1 MGRFE
6 ASGLADNSEQRLGKG
21 NKSLRFFSEIR
32 LRTPESVELEF
43 PLAGIGSRA
52 YALFVDYLLL
62 ALGMIVVVLV
72 GALIAYQLW
81 VYFSFKSNL
90 SELLSTIGGW
100 IAAIVLLLLFTIFV
114 GYFVIFETLWQG
126 QTPGK
131 KLAQIRVIREDGR
144 PIALPQA
151 TLRALLR
158 VFDDFFLFLVGFILI
173 LQGRQEKR
181 LGDWVAGTVVIQE
194 LRQKKDRIKIVDE
207 VKAKEVAL
215 SLLELSN
222 LGPLSP
228 DDFAIV
234 REYLTR
240 RANFSPRARETVS
253 LRLARQLKEKL
264 DLDALPFDMT
274 ANLFLEGI
282 YLAYGLIKSR

>member
-1 MGRFE
+1 MGQFE
-6 ASGLADNSEQRLGKG
+6 ADGLADKLGEGRRLGK
-21 NKSLRFFSEIR
+21 KPLRFFSEIR

-62 ALGMIVVVLV
+62 SVSMIVVVLV
-72 GALIAYQLW
+72 GWLMAYQIW
-81 VYFSFKSNL
+81 VYFRFSMDLVS
-90 SELLSTIGGW
+90 SIGGW
-100 IAAIVLLLLFTIFV
+100 IAAIVLFLLFWIFV
-114 GYFVIFETLWQG
+114 GYFALFETLWQG

-131 KLAQIRVIREDGR
+131 RLAQIRVIRDDGR

-207 VKAKEVAL
+207 AKATEVAL
-215 SLLELSN
+215 GLLARSD

-234 REYLTR
+234 REYLMR
-240 RANFSPRARETVS
+240 RANFSARARETVS
-253 LRLARQLKEKL
+253 LRLAQQLKNKL
-264 DLDALPFDMT
+264 DLETLPFDMT
-274 ANLFLEGI
+274 ANLFLEGL
-282 YLAYGLIKSR
+282 YVAYGKMTSR

>member
-6 ASGLADNSEQRLGKG
+6 TRGLADNSDQGSGNG
-21 NKSLRFFSEIR
+21 NKSPRFFSEIR

-72 GALIAYQLW
+72 GALMAYQIQS
-81 VYFSFKSNL
+81 YFRF
-90 SELLSTIGGW
+90 STDFFSAIGGW
-100 IAAIVLLLLFTIFV
+100 IAAIVLFLLFWIFV

-151 TLRALLR
+151 TLRGLLR

-194 LRQKKDRIKIVDE
+194 LRQKKDRIKIMDE

-215 SLLELSN
+215 SLLEISN

-240 RANFSPRARETVS
+240 RANFSARAQETVS
-253 LRLARQLKEKL
+253 LRLAQQLKEKL

>member
-1 MGRFE
+1 MGQFE
-6 ASGLADNSEQRLGKG
+6 TRGGLADNSGKG
-21 NKSLRFFSEIR
+21 TKPLRFFSEIR
-32 LRTPESVELEF
+32 LRTPESVELQF

-62 ALGMIVVVLV
+62 TIGMIVVILL
-72 GALIAYQLW
+72 GWLIGYQMW
-81 VYFSFKSNL
+81 VYFKFSTALSN
-90 SELLSTIGGW
+90 SISGW
-100 IAAIVLLLLFTIFV
+100 IAAIAFLLLFSIFV
-114 GYFVIFETLWQG
+114 GYFVFFETLWQG

-131 KLAQIRVIREDGR
+131 KLAQIRVIRDDGR

-194 LRQKKDRIKIVDE
+194 LRQKKDSIKISDE

-215 SLLELSN
+215 GLLEMSSLRS
-222 LGPLSP
+222 LSP

-234 REYLTR
+234 REYLMR
-240 RANFSPRARETVS
+240 RANFSARARDTVS
-253 LRLARQLKEKL
+253 LRLAQQLKVKL
-264 DLDALPFDMT
+264 DLESLPFDMT
-274 ANLFLEGI
+274 ANLFLEGL
-282 YLAYGLIKSR
+282 YLAYGRIKSR

>member
-6 ASGLADNSEQRLGKG
+6 ADGLANNSGKG
-21 NKSLRFFSEIR
+21 TGMGDNPLQFFSEIR

-62 ALGMIVVVLV
+62 AVSMIVVMLV
-72 GALIAYQLW
+72 GWLMAYQIW
-81 VYFSFKSNL
+81 VYFRF
-90 SELLSTIGGW
+90 STDLVSSIGGW
-100 IAAIVLLLLFTIFV
+100 IAAIVLFLLFWIFV
-114 GYFVIFETLWQG
+114 GYFALFETLWQG

-131 KLAQIRVIREDGR
+131 RLAQIRVIRDDGR

-194 LRQKKDRIKIVDE
+194 LRQKKDRITIPDE
-207 VKAKEVAL
+207 AKAKEVAL
-215 SLLELSN
+215 GLLELSN

-234 REYLTR
+234 REYLMR
-240 RANFSPRARETVS
+240 RDNFSPRARETVS
-253 LRLARQLKEKL
+253 LRLAQQLKSKL
-264 DLDALPFDMT
+264 DLETLPFDMT

-282 YLAYGLIKSR
+282 YLAYGQIKSR

>member
-6 ASGLADNSEQRLGKG
+6 ADGLADKTGKG
-21 NKSLRFFSEIR
+21 AGMGDKPLQFFSEIR

-62 ALGMIVVVLV
+62 AVSMIVVMLV
-72 GALIAYQLW
+72 GWLMAYQIW
-81 VYFSFKSNL
+81 VYFKF
-90 SELLSTIGGW
+90 STDLVSSIGGW
-100 IAAIVLLLLFTIFV
+100 IAAIVLFLLFWIFV
-114 GYFVIFETLWQG
+114 GYFAIFETLWQG

-131 KLAQIRVIREDGR
+131 RLAQIRVIRDDGR

-194 LRQKKDRIKIVDE
+194 LRQKKDRIKIPDE

-215 SLLELSN
+215 GLLELSN

-234 REYLTR
+234 REYLMR
-240 RANFSPRARETVS
+240 RDNFSPRAKETVS
-253 LRLARQLKEKL
+253 LRLAQQLKRKL
-264 DLDALPFDMT
+264 DLETLPFDMT
-274 ANLFLEGI
+274 ANLFLEGL